1 MLRRFRAKARENCSD
16 VRQNVGDHLWAAAG
30 AIGLFQGVWTLVHA
44 RARHRCFAWAKA
56 HATPLGDAHS
66 RSRLSRSFA
75 LPLVALALLLSS
87 ASAILAGNPYKLTDV
102 FSDNVFAEE
111 EEPLDLKEVVVA
123 DPPAKGAEV
132 AEPLMAPE
140 PAKDA
145 QEEKGTEATEA
156 AAEPTPFDDA
166 RELKALRTRLDFLEK
181 AEKKRTTGD
190 AKKTADDKAK
200 KEADAA
206 KLDDWVDLSTDK
218 WTVKLGGHVQMDY
231 VNWAHADPAINPAAP
246 EQPAR
251 DYFAFRRLR
260 LTADGTGYG
269 VFDFRLQMTLEPGST
284 AGLPA
289 GTGVSPDVKDAY
301 FSINEIPWFGRV
313 RIGNFFVPFGLEQV
327 TNDTNNVF
335 MERSIPTQGV
345 FTADREVGIAAY
357 NCTADQSISWA
368 TGAFFDNIS
377 DTQKDRIDNNQ
388 GIRVS
393 GRLNW
398 TPIYD
403 EPSNGRYVVHTGI
416 GIMHTQ
422 DQDHQVRFRAR
433 PQVNLGPRLID
444 SGTLN
449 ANSYT
454 IGNLEYAQVWGP
466 VTLQSEAY
474 LCNVNMVTG
483 DAQMIHGAY
492 AHLSYFLTGE
502 NRVYERFG
510 QHGAQFGRNVTYN
523 NVFAV
528 PGGVSLGAWEAKAR
542 WSYLNLNTLGKG
554 TYNDMT
560 IGCNWYLSDRVRVM
574 FDWIHP
580 ITSGDTTFGAT
591 QSDLL
596 ATRMDF
602 SW

>member
-1 MLRRFRAKARENCSD
+1 MTWPRDLSGFTPRPRFFR
-16 VRQNVGDHLWAAAG
+16 NVTIQTLALW
-30 AIGLFQGVWTLVHA
+30 L
-44 RARHRCFAWAKA
+44 
-56 HATPLGDAHS
+56 
-66 RSRLSRSFA
+66 
-75 LPLVALALLLSS
+75 LVATA
-87 ASAILAGNPYKLTDV
+87 ASV
-102 FSDNVFAEE
+102 FSQESYDPAQVFADEE
-111 EEPLDLKEVVVA
+111 EQLVL
-123 DPPAKGAEV
+123 
-132 AEPLMAPE
+132 AEPSAE
-140 PAKDA
+140 D
-145 QEEKGTEATEA
+145 
-156 AAEPTPFDDA
+156 AAEPKPLDEET
-166 RELKALRTRLDFLEK
+166 ELTALRARLELLEK
-181 AEKKRTTGD
+181 AEKKRATSD

-200 KEADAA
+200 KEAEAA
-206 KLDDWVDLSTDK
+206 KLDDWVDQSTDK

-231 VNWAHADPAINPAAP
+231 INWARADSGITNAVPNPGAK
-246 EQPAR
+246 

-260 LTADGTGYG
+260 LVADGTGYG

-301 FSINEIPWFGRV
+301 ISMNEIPWLGRV

-335 MERSIPTQGV
+335 MERSIPTQGI
-345 FTADREVGIAAY
+345 FTADREVGIATY
-357 NCTADQSISWA
+357 NCTDDQSISWA

-388 GIRVS
+388 GVRVS

-398 TPIYD
+398 VPIYD
-403 EPSNGRYVVHTGI
+403 EPSNGRYVVHTGV
-416 GIMHTQ
+416 GILHTQ
-422 DQDHQVRFRAR
+422 DQDGKVQFRAR

-444 SGTLN
+444 SGLLN

-454 IGNLEYAQVWGP
+454 VGNVEYAQVWGP
-466 VTLQSEAY
+466 VTFQTESY
-474 LCNVNMVTG
+474 LANINLVSG
-483 DAQMIHGAY
+483 DSQVINGSY

-510 QHGAQFGRNVTYN
+510 QHGAQFGRNAPYN
-523 NVFAV
+523 NLFAV
-528 PGGVSLGAWEAKAR
+528 PGAVSLGAWEAKAR
-542 WSYLNLNTLGKG
+542 WSYLNLDPLNKG

-560 IGCNWYLSDRVRVM
+560 IGCNWYWSDRVRVM